1 LCYGFNSFSRTVKA
15 PLTYRI
21 AGTGPTGS
29 LVLHLVATN
38 STAAYWISKELW
50 PDLQIT
56 SVTLLDEWS
65 DVAAVDAKRVA
76 A

>member
-1 LCYGFNSFSRTVKA
+1 MKA

-21 AGTGPTGS
+21 AGTGPDR
-29 LVLHLVATN
+29 HLVFHLMAAN

-50 PDLQIT
+50 PELQIT

-65 DVAAVDAKRVA
+65 DVPAVDAKPVVA
-76 A
+76 

>member
-1 LCYGFNSFSRTVKA
+1 MKA

-21 AGTGPTGS
+21 AGTSPEG
-29 LVLHLVATN
+29 HLVFHLMAES

-50 PDLQIT
+50 PELKIA
-56 SVTLLDEWS
+56 SVALLDEWS
-65 DVAAVDAKRVA
+65 DAAVDAKQIA

>member
-1 LCYGFNSFSRTVKA
+1 MKA

-21 AGTGPTGS
+21 AGTGSSGR
-29 LVLHLVATN
+29 LVFHLMATN

-50 PDLQIT
+50 PDLKIT
-56 SVTLLDEWS
+56 SVALLDEWS
-65 DVAAVDAKRVA
+65 DVAVVDAKRIA

>member
-1 LCYGFNSFSRTVKA
+1 MKA

-21 AGTGPTGS
+21 AGTSPDGHF
-29 LVLHLVATN
+29 VLHLMADN

-50 PDLQIT
+50 PDLRIT

-65 DVAAVDAKRVA
+65 DVPAVDAKRVA

>member
-1 LCYGFNSFSRTVKA
+1 MKT

-21 AGTGPTGS
+21 AGTSPAGS
-29 LVLHLVATN
+29 LVLYLVATN
-38 STAAYWISKELW
+38 STAAYWISKEPW